1 MRKSNFGKKP
11 PMSKKTKKII
21 AGVIGAGILVAMIAF
36 FSYYKV
42 DSVEVRGT
50 SHYTD
55 EEVKKMVLRGP
66 LASNS
71 VLAPL
76 FYSTTKTDDII
87 YVDAFKVTQLN
98 RSTICISVKEKKIV
112 GCIKYLDSYI
122 YFDRNG
128 IFVEGSQTR
137 DETVPYFDGI
147 QVNKIVMDE
156 KLDIKG
162 DTVLNTAVALS
173 TIFQKNDMI
182 PDHIQFDSS
191 YSISLI
197 YGDIT
202 VQLGKDEN
210 LEEKM
215 NRVIAIMPKIQ
226 GKKGILHM
234 ESVSTDTNTFEE
246 EKEEQDN
253 TEITAENWN
262 GGYNE
267 DGDYTGDGEYDEN
280 GNYVG
285 AKPKT
290 ALEEAIENWNG
301 GYDGEGDYTGAGEYD
316 ADGNY
321 VGPKPTQESLD
332 AAAQENSDSSDT
344 EDQSAD
350 TSGDSWEEDSGS
362 YDTGY
367 GNDSSDSSDQYD
379 EYGNYIGDGGDYY
392 GDEEY

>member
-1 MRKSNFGKKP
+1 
-11 PMSKKTKKII
+11 MSKKTKKII

-367 GNDSSDSSDQYD
+367 GNDRSDSSDQYD

>member
-1 MRKSNFGKKP
+1 ML
-11 PMSKKTKKII
+11 
-21 AGVIGAGILVAMIAF
+21 AGMIGAGVMVAVIVF

-42 DSVEVRGT
+42 DTVEVRGT

-55 EEVKKMVLRGP
+55 EEVKNMVLRGP
-66 LASNS
+66 MASNS

-76 FYSTTKTDDII
+76 LYSTTNTEDIA

-98 RSTICISVKEKKIV
+98 RNTICISVKEKKTV
-112 GCIKYLDSYI
+112 GCIRYLDSYI

-128 IFVEGSQTR
+128 IFVEGSQNR

-147 QVNKIVMDE
+147 QVNSIVMDE

-173 TIFQKNDMI
+173 TIFQKNDII

-202 VQLGKDEN
+202 VQLGKDED

-215 NRVIAIMPKIQ
+215 NRVIAILPKIQ

-246 EKEEQDN
+246 EQE
-253 TEITAENWN
+253 EITADNWN
-262 GGYNE
+262 GGYDE
-267 DGDYTGDGEYDEN
+267 DGNYTGDGEYDEN

-290 ALEEAIENWNG
+290 ALDEAIENWNG
-301 GYDGEGDYTGAGEYD
+301 GYDEEGDYTGTGEYD
-316 ADGNY
+316 EAGNY
-321 VGPKPTQESLD
+321 VGPKPTQESID
-332 AAAQENSDSSDT
+332 AASEENGDS
-344 EDQSAD
+344 
-350 TSGDSWEEDSGS
+350 SGDSQGTDSSENGDSSGSDYSSDSYDSGYDSGS
-362 YDTGY
+362 YD
-367 GNDSSDSSDQYD
+367 NSDSYD
-379 EYGNYIGDGGDYY
+379 EYGNYIGDGGDYS
-392 GDEEY
+392 EEY